1 MASKKTWI
9 WIIVTVIG
17 LCVLALFVLAG
28 AGMYFVSRHITATKS
43 SSANALEQF
52 DRARAPFKE
61 QHPLIEIDEFER
73 SRATRPVS
81 ELPTSP
87 TRPNQLWIL
96 AWNPNEEPARLVK
109 VSVPFWIMRLGRRK
123 FDVINGDPGFDF
135 DRLKIDVNE
144 LERIGPTLV
153 LDFRR
158 SSGER
163 VLIWTQ

>member
-9 WIIVTVIG
+9 WIIVTVLG

-28 AGMYFVSRHITATKS
+28 AGVYFVTRHITATKS

-52 DRARAPFKE
+52 ERARAPFKD
-61 QHPLIEIDEFER
+61 QSPLIELDEFDH
-73 SRATRPVS
+73 SRAVRPVS

-87 TRPNQLWIL
+87 TRPDHGGSSPGTRMRSRQARQRVTAVL
-96 AWNPNEEPARLVK
+96 APAAR
-109 VSVPFWIMRLGRRK
+109 PPQIRR
-123 FDVINGDPGFDF
+123 DQRRSGFDF
-135 DRLKIDVNE
+135 DRLNIDVHE
-144 LERIGPTLV
+144 LERIGPALV